1 MPYAFFAFL
10 HHFIGFL
17 RLFPHLMQLF
27 LIVNATLSLLLHL
40 LWEFTKIFFRAE
52 TGVFWSD
59 VEMIQ
64 QMILRTQLHTL
75 VIFTKKELL
84 NLVMFYENF
93 L

>member
-1 MPYAFFAFL
+1 MKK
-10 HHFIGFL
+10 
-17 RLFPHLMQLF
+17 
-27 LIVNATLSLLLHL
+27 T
-40 LWEFTKIFFRAE
+40 EKIFFRAE

>member
-1 MPYAFFAFL
+1 
-10 HHFIGFL
+10 
-17 RLFPHLMQLF
+17 
-27 LIVNATLSLLLHL
+27 
-40 LWEFTKIFFRAE
+40 
-52 TGVFWSD
+52 
-59 VEMIQ
+59 MIQ